1 MPASYLKSRHG
12 RSSTNGH
19 SSLEAQLL
27 NIDKDL
33 RKVMTSISA
42 QNAQRTAQSVP
53 QGNYFTFVKEKQDEC
68 KTSRLYI
75 CLYFK

>member
-1 MPASYLKSRHG
+1 M
-12 RSSTNGH
+12 
-19 SSLEAQLL
+19 

-53 QGNYFTFVKEKQDEC
+53 QGNYFTFVKEQHDEC
-68 KTSRLYI
+68 KTLMDYKHRSIFQMAEACTDYI
-75 CLYFK
+75 N